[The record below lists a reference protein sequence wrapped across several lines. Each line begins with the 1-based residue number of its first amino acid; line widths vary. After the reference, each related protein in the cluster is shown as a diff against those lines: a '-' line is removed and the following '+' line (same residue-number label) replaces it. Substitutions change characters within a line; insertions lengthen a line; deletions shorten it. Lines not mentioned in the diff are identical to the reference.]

1 MKDTSI
7 ELFLDF
13 RVEAVD
19 CSSKCTFPLI
29 FFFFFFFRTYQGSIK
44 IFLDSLG
51 IGNICS

>member
-29 FFFFFFFRTYQGSIK
+29 FFFFFFRTYQGSIK
-44 IFLDSLG
+44 ISLDSLG
-51 IGNICS
+51 IGNSCS